1 MTSVT
6 RAERLAEGMASTSA
20 KSIAQKNK
28 VKQGVSWGVGGAVLA
43 TSAAIGSES
52 SPIPQGTSSYVVV
65 HTASAGPD
73 QALGAGSKSLPG
85 ATGGG
90 GGGTVGGQGAKPPH
104 YLDTIAK
111 RSAYLATI
119 LAKQCPGYFLVGSCD
134 NGHRWAKELYCGR
147 EWCEVCGAEWS
158 AAHQRRF
165 ARWVGKTTQI
175 ESLGYFVFTIPEALR
190 AEYRTKKAL
199 ADLGHWVQELLKS
212 YGYSRG
218 LRRWHFFGD
227 KSTKW
232 NPHLNIIVDGHYIN
246 EGKLNVIKAAYASL
260 LGADLADVNYQYRRS
275 PGKMVHTLK
284 YVTRATFLD
293 YHWDPDMALELHGFR
308 NQLWWGS
315 KLWNDEPAWSLDDL
329 EGPTREDIGE
339 LDARAVESLESGN
352 CPECGLPITWSKP
365 VVIAVLGALERRS
378 LGAGYWALETGR
390 PPPPDL
396 PAEVRQRL
404 YCLEL
409 IHRVEV
415 RQAVARAEAEA
426 KAEAEEYQGWWAQ
439 LALGDNQ

>member
-1 MTSVT
+1 MTST
-6 RAERLAEGMASTSA
+6 GT
-20 KSIAQKNK
+20 KSIAQKSIAQKGK
-28 VKQGVSWGVGGAVLA
+28 VKQVRGSYQVVGSLRHKSPGASLLKELERTGGSVRGTPDLAVSGIYGREPAGGACN
-43 TSAAIGSES
+43 S
-52 SPIPQGTSSYVVV
+52 SLP
-65 HTASAGPD
+65 ASPG
-73 QALGAGSKSLPG
+73 QTLGAAG
-85 ATGGG
+85 
-90 GGGTVGGQGAKPPH
+90 H

-165 ARWVGKTTQI
+165 ARWVSKAVQI

-190 AEYRTKKAL
+190 AKYRTKKAL

-232 NPHLNIIVDGHYIN
+232 HPHLNIIVDGHYIH

-260 LGADLADVNYQYRRS
+260 LGVALADVNYRYRLS

-308 NQLWWGS
+308 NQLWWGA
-315 KLWNDEPAWSLDDL
+315 KLWNGEPAWSLDDL
-329 EGPTREDIGE
+329 EGPAREDVGE
-339 LDARAVESLESGN
+339 LDTRAVESLESGN
-352 CPECGLPITWSKP
+352 CPSCGLPITWSKP
-365 VVIAVLGALERRS
+365 VIIAVLEALEKRS
-378 LGAGYWALETGR
+378 LGAGYWALETVR

-426 KAEAEEYQGWWAQ
+426 KAEAEEYQGWWTG
-439 LALGDNQ
+439 LLGGSQ